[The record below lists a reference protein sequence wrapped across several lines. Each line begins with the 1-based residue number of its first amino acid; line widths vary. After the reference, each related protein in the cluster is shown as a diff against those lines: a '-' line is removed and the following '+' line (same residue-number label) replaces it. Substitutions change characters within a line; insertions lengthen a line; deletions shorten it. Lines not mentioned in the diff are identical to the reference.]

1 MGLTGKQQVFV
12 IEYVKCLN
20 ATEAAR
26 IAGYEGND
34 VTLASVGY
42 ENLRKPHIASEIN
55 RIMSEYAMSAAEV
68 LMHLTDIARGDV
80 DDVLDEKGNVD
91 IKAARAKRKTRL
103 IKKFS
108 QRSITLTDKDG
119 EGKDIY
125 DTEVEM
131 YDRMAALGLLAKYHD
146 LTNRLKIVDWRD
158 EIVALLKGGQVTPE
172 QVREE
177 LGNDL
182 AEELFIRSGVP
193 VASARKGGQA

>member
-1 MGLTGKQQVFV
+1 MGLTGKQQAFV

-26 IAGYEGND
+26 AAGYEGND

-42 ENLRKPHIASEIN
+42 ENLRKPHIASEVD

-68 LMHLTDIARGDV
+68 LMHLTDIARGDI

-103 IKKFS
+103 IKKFK
-108 QRSITLTDKDG
+108 QQSITLTNSDG
-119 EGKDIY
+119 DGKDIY
-125 DTEVEM
+125 NTEVEL
-131 YDRMAALGLLAKYHD
+131 YDRMAALSLLAKYHD
-146 LTNRLKIVDWRD
+146 LTNRLKVVDWRD
-158 EIVALLKGGQVTPE
+158 EIVELLRGGKVTPD
-172 QVREE
+172 QVRAE

-193 VASARKGGQA
+193 VAPGRKGREA